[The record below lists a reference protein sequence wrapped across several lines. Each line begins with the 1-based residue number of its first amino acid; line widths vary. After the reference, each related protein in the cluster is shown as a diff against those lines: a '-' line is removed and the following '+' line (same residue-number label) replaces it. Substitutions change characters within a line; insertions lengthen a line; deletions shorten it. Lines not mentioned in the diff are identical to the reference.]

1 MAHHCDLILDVT
13 AAANTPG
20 GAASTIH
27 APQLND
33 DQMQV
38 DGGASQTVNNRSTRG
53 STTLF
58 NPLGASTP
66 IAGNGRGQT
75 RDETMT
81 PSGTDPGLRRSKRLR
96 KTAKIKADEEAKMA
110 MDGSAAKKRSKPK
123 RRKKKTR
130 KRTVSSMD
138 ESTEDSTPPPPPH
151 FRGNNRNNKNKHTSR
166 VTQPIPNPSHNA
178 QVDLTGDNTPPPP
191 ITHALSN
198 NPTDIPFPDID
209 PPPTDTQPQQTVS
222 APPPSRQPQQS
233 APRPDFSNRAPA
245 QDQKGAGDD
254 NNDNGSS
261 PLAWTRTQAPFVEAP
276 ALQLQKEVRRA
287 QALCADKS
295 VATMSDAAYDRLQ
308 HSLMDKVCVAMGNG
322 RSKSSI
328 GWREA
333 NDWTGGVLDIMKR
346 VRERKSQ
353 PSQPTNTRSVPHF
366 GHNPNTHSNAANH
379 SNTNNGSQQQWP
391 RASDHG
397 GAPYRDLFGSLNA
410 PPNYSSFPGQD
421 QSMVCLVAI
430 M

>member
-1 MAHHCDLILDVT
+1 M
-13 AAANTPG
+13 
-20 GAASTIH
+20 
-27 APQLND
+27 
-33 DQMQV
+33 
-38 DGGASQTVNNRSTRG
+38 
-53 STTLF
+53 
-58 NPLGASTP
+58 
-66 IAGNGRGQT
+66 
-75 RDETMT
+75 
-81 PSGTDPGLRRSKRLR
+81 
-96 KTAKIKADEEAKMA
+96 
-110 MDGSAAKKRSKPK
+110 
-123 RRKKKTR
+123 
-130 KRTVSSMD
+130 
-138 ESTEDSTPPPPPH
+138 
-151 FRGNNRNNKNKHTSR
+151 
-166 VTQPIPNPSHNA
+166 TQPTPNPSHNA

-198 NPTDIPFPDID
+198 NPTDVPFPDID

-222 APPPSRQPQQS
+222 APPPSRPAQQS

-322 RSKSSI
+322 RAKSSI
-328 GWREA
+328 GWIEA
-333 NDWTGGVLDIMKR
+333 NNWTGGVLDIMKR

-366 GHNPNTHSNAANH
+366 GHNPNTHSNAANN
-379 SNTNNGSQQQWP
+379 SNPNNGSQQQWP

-397 GAPYRDLFGSLNA
+397 GAPYRDLSGSLNA

-430 M
+430 LGDFSQNSKKKKTFTSLKNFVFSFKKILKFPH